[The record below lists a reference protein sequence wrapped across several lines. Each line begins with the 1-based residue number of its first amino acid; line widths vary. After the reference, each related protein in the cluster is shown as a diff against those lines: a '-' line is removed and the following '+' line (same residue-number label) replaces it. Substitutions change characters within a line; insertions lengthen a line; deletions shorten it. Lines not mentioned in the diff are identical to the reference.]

1 MKTFS
6 LKNTEVVRDWVVF
19 DASDKILGR
28 FATKIADKLRGKDKP
43 TFTPHVDGGDFVI
56 VINADKLKVTGNKAE
71 QKKYF
76 KHSLYP
82 GGLKE
87 KSYKEVLESTP
98 ERIIENSVKWMLPKN
113 KLGKSIIKKLKVY
126 SGSEHPHE
134 SQNPSVW
141 NPKIWAV
148 KDFMRQAE
156 GKHLQ
161 PEYIYLKEKAQ

>member
-6 LKNTEVVRDWVVF
+6 LKNSEVSRDWVVF
-19 DASDKILGR
+19 DASGKILGR

-43 TFTPHVDGGDFVI
+43 TFTPHVDGGDFVV
-56 VINADKLKVTGNKAE
+56 VINADKVKVTGNKAE
-71 QKKYF
+71 QKKYY

-82 GGLKE
+82 GGLQE

-98 ERIIENSVKWMLPKN
+98 ERIIENAVKGMLPKN

-141 NPKIWAV
+141 NPKI
-148 KDFMRQAE
+148 
-156 GKHLQ
+156 
-161 PEYIYLKEKAQ
+161 

>member
-6 LKNTEVVRDWVVF
+6 LKNSEVSREWVVF
-19 DASDKILGR
+19 DASGKILGR

-43 TFTPHVDGGDFVI
+43 TFTPHVDGGDFVV
-56 VINADKLKVTGNKAE
+56 VINADKVKVTGNKAE
-71 QKKYF
+71 QKKYY

-87 KSYKEVLESTP
+87 KSYKEVLDSTP
-98 ERIIENSVKWMLPKN
+98 ERIIENAVKGMLPKN

-141 NPKIWAV
+141 NPKI
-148 KDFMRQAE
+148 
-156 GKHLQ
+156 
-161 PEYIYLKEKAQ
+161 

>member
-6 LKNTEVVRDWVVF
+6 LKNSEVSRDWVVF

-43 TFTPHVDGGDFVI
+43 TFTPHVDGGDFVV
-56 VINADKLKVTGNKAE
+56 VINADKVKVTGNKAE
-71 QKKYF
+71 QKKYY

-98 ERIIENSVKWMLPKN
+98 ERIIENAVKGMLPKN

-141 NPKIWAV
+141 NPKI
-148 KDFMRQAE
+148 
-156 GKHLQ
+156 
-161 PEYIYLKEKAQ
+161 

>member
-6 LKNTEVVRDWVVF
+6 LKNTEVSRDWVLF

-43 TFTPHVDGGDFVI
+43 TFTPHVDGGDFVV
-56 VINADKLKVTGNKAE
+56 VINADKVKVTGNKAE
-71 QKKYF
+71 QKKYY

-98 ERIIENSVKWMLPKN
+98 ERIIENAVKGMLPKN

-141 NPKIWAV
+141 NPKI
-148 KDFMRQAE
+148 
-156 GKHLQ
+156 
-161 PEYIYLKEKAQ
+161 

>member
-6 LKNTEVVRDWVVF
+6 LKNTEVSRDWVVF

-43 TFTPHVDGGDFVI
+43 TFTPHVDGGDFVV
-56 VINADKLKVTGNKAE
+56 VINADKVKVTGNKAE
-71 QKKYF
+71 QKKYY

-87 KSYKEVLESTP
+87 KSYKEVLDSTP
-98 ERIIENSVKWMLPKN
+98 ERIIENAVKGMLPKN

-141 NPKIWAV
+141 NPKI
-148 KDFMRQAE
+148 
-156 GKHLQ
+156 
-161 PEYIYLKEKAQ
+161 

>member
-6 LKNTEVVRDWVVF
+6 LKNSEVSRDWVVF
-19 DASDKILGR
+19 DASGKILGR

-43 TFTPHVDGGDFVI
+43 TFTPHVDGGDFVV
-56 VINADKLKVTGNKAE
+56 VINADKVKVTGNKAE
-71 QKKYF
+71 QKKYY

-98 ERIIENSVKWMLPKN
+98 ERIIKNAVKGMLPKN

-126 SGSEHPHE
+126 RGAEHPHE

-141 NPKIWAV
+141 NPKI
-148 KDFMRQAE
+148 
-156 GKHLQ
+156 
-161 PEYIYLKEKAQ
+161 

>member
-19 DASDKILGR
+19 DASDKVLGR

-43 TFTPHVDGGDFVI
+43 TFTPHVDGGDFVV
-56 VINADKLKVTGNKAE
+56 VINADKVKLTGNKAD
-71 QKKYF
+71 QKKYY

-87 KSYKEVLESTP
+87 KSFKEVLESSP
-98 ERIIENSVKWMLPKN
+98 ERIIENAVKGMLPKN

-134 SQNPSVW
+134 SQNPIEW
-141 NPKIWAV
+141 NPKI
-148 KDFMRQAE
+148 
-156 GKHLQ
+156 
-161 PEYIYLKEKAQ
+161 

>member
-98 ERIIENSVKWMLPKN
+98 ERIIENAVKGMLPKN
-113 KLGKSIIKKLKVY
+113 K
-126 SGSEHPHE
+126 
-134 SQNPSVW
+134 
-141 NPKIWAV
+141 
-148 KDFMRQAE
+148 
-156 GKHLQ
+156 
-161 PEYIYLKEKAQ
+161 

>member
-6 LKNTEVVRDWVVF
+6 LKNTEVSRDWVVF

-43 TFTPHVDGGDFVI
+43 TFTPHVDGGDFVV
-56 VINADKLKVTGNKAE
+56 VINADKVKVTGNKAE
-71 QKKYF
+71 QKKYY

-82 GGLKE
+82 GGLIE

-98 ERIIENSVKWMLPKN
+98 ERIIENAVKGMLPKN

-141 NPKIWAV
+141 DPKI
-148 KDFMRQAE
+148 
-156 GKHLQ
+156 
-161 PEYIYLKEKAQ
+161 